1 MENQKNLEHIEQQVK
16 DGLTA
21 QYGKGMTGFKAFMK
35 NVKKYGLATAIGATV
50 ASNAHSAVDVSSAVN
65 TLVTDGTS
73 AISAVGI
80 GLITLAGVA
89 VVFKWVKAS
98 FFG

>member
-1 MENQKNLEHIEQQVK
+1 M
-16 DGLTA
+16 
-21 QYGKGMTGFKAFMK
+21 
-35 NVKKYGLATAIGATV
+35 
-50 ASNAHSAVDVSSAVN
+50 AHSKLNSKGEVLTSGSKGRYSHKLTRYGAVAPAVVGSLMASSANAAVDVSSAVS
-65 TLVTDGTS
+65 TLVSDGTT
-73 AISAVGI
+73 AISAAGV

>member
-1 MENQKNLEHIEQQVK
+1 M
-16 DGLTA
+16 
-21 QYGKGMTGFKAFMK
+21 
-35 NVKKYGLATAIGATV
+35 
-50 ASNAHSAVDVSSAVN
+50 AHSKLNSKGEVLTSGSKGRYSHKLTRYGAGASAVVGSLMASSANAAVDVSAAVN
-65 TLVTDGTS
+65 TLVSDGTA